1 MRLTLFYAS
10 LLRNK
15 LLNIQYLKEKHVNVN
30 GNFKKKTEEVSFPLG
45 ETDQSHLMNTGAPN
59 ESILQNHLNIAL
71 LNVS

>member
-1 MRLTLFYAS
+1 M
-10 LLRNK
+10 
-15 LLNIQYLKEKHVNVN
+15 NVN

-45 ETDQSHLMNTGAPN
+45 ETDQSHLINSILKEAGAPN